1 MHLFWRAHR
10 MLYEYL
16 KINTSFMF
24 LLVKIT
30 PTLSLN
36 KNNEVFAT
44 SMRQYLLQL
53 ALKLLKQ
60 INEPQ
65 RGVRRQELCEN
76 LTRT

>member
-1 MHLFWRAHR
+1 
-10 MLYEYL
+10 
-16 KINTSFMF
+16 MF